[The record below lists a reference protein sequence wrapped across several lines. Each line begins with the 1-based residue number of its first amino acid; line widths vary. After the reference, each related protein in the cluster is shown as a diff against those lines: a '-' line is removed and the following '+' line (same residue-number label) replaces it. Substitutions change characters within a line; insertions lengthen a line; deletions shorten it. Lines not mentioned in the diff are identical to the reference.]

1 MTIHYSVE
9 SLSSLFLSEEYNSD
23 KKKYIQDSQY
33 IIKDLITFLNSIE
46 INKNYYRTGI
56 HVKNPKYK
64 KKVSGDTLVLKDFKS
79 SLNKMS
85 STNYE
90 KLCSDIVS
98 SVHFKKHLYP
108 LLIQYIIEQS
118 LLHHSYIKFYVE
130 LLDRLHKNFKDI
142 PLLHQYIDTS
152 YKSITHSTIDTTSE
166 YSNLCSKNKQV
177 DQLVGFGIFIS
188 ELEMRN
194 IINGRIEIS
203 IQSLLDQLKT
213 PLSEDEM
220 YKCVL
225 CLQHIFKVLYSDTCI
240 KPEYIEH
247 LTDIKNGI
255 TFMKIKFKIMDI
267 LDKR

>member
-1 MTIHYSVE
+1 MTVHYSVE

-23 KKKYIQDSQY
+23 KKKYIQDSQS
-33 IIKDLITFLNSIE
+33 IIKDLTTFLNSIE

-64 KKVSGDTLVLKDFKS
+64 KKVSGDTLVLKEFKS

-90 KLCSDIVS
+90 TLCESLVS
-98 SVHFKKHLYP
+98 SVHSKKHLYP

-130 LLDRLHKNFKDI
+130 LLDRLHTLFKDSS
-142 PLLHQYIDTS
+142 LLHHHIDAS
-152 YKSITHSTIDTTSE
+152 YKSITHTTIDTSSE

-177 DQLVGFGIFIS
+177 DQLIGFGIFIS
-188 ELEMRN
+188 ELDLRN
-194 IINGRIEIS
+194 IIKDRIDNS
-203 IQSLLDQLKT
+203 IQSLIEQMKT

-225 CLQHIFKVLYSDTCI
+225 CLQQIFKVLYSE
-240 KPEYIEH
+240 KPIHQHYIDV

-267 LDKR
+267 LEKR